1 MHVIAYSTPNR
12 PDWTWRIINNA
23 GEVVEESRTR
33 YPTISAAVSEG
44 TGRMKSLNIKDTST
58 AAKSNALSRRRFT
71 QCWSL
76 ARAIWQPMR

>member
-1 MHVIAYSTPNR
+1 MHVIAYSTPPR

-44 TGRMKSLNIKDTST
+44 EVVNVPWPGTVVPAGWPGTVVP
-58 AAKSNALSRRRFT
+58 AA
-71 QCWSL
+71 
-76 ARAIWQPMR
+76 

>member
-33 YPTISAAVSEG
+33 FRTIADAVSEG
-44 TGRMKSLNIKDTST
+44 SGRLKQLNVKDNSV
-58 AAKSNALSRRRFT
+58 AAKPYRRSTSHLRSR
-71 QCWSL
+71 
-76 ARAIWQPMR
+76 

>member
-33 YPTISAAVSEG
+33 YPTISAAV
-44 TGRMKSLNIKDTST
+44 
-58 AAKSNALSRRRFT
+58 
-71 QCWSL
+71 
-76 ARAIWQPMR
+76 